1 MSATLGWDIGG
12 VNTKVARV
20 TGGTVLAVGARP
32 FELQHDPGA
41 LVQVLRE
48 LAAETG
54 GSGDDRHA
62 LTMTAEL
69 SQVFRTKRD
78 GVQFVLDAVVAT
90 FPGATIFVYA
100 VDGRFLTVAEAR
112 DAPLLVAAANWGATA
127 RIVAQSLPH
136 ALLIDIG
143 TTSTDIIP
151 IVDGEVAALGWTDPD
166 RLASGELVYSGAV
179 RTPVEAMAASV
190 SLEGREVGL
199 SAEGFALSGDVHVWR
214 GDLEP
219 ADYSAPTPD
228 RRPATREF
236 AGERL
241 ARAICADREMVNEA
255 GVGAIADAL
264 AAAQIERI
272 GAAITA
278 VRARH
283 HRLHTAVVTG
293 LGAFIADR
301 AARQAGLDV
310 VSLASALG
318 NDAARCAPAASVA
331 LLLEQRQHGVKAAAF
346 ASKDPRT
353 IKRALDTRPR
363 DVETV
368 VKIGG
373 GLLARDGSLDIVLN
387 VLADVARDEPL
398 LIIPGGGPFA
408 DAVRDQDARLTLT
421 DDAAHWMAVLGMDQY
436 AHLIVSRMPR
446 SVLVTDATEMST
458 ALASRRIPVLA
469 PYVWLRRADPL
480 PHSWEVTSDSIAAW
494 IARAIGARRLVLV
507 KPPDAEPSTDLV
519 DGYFER
525 VRGNLGVETISGNAI
540 EALRSTHP

>member
-1 MSATLGWDIGG
+1 MSAILGWDIGG

-20 TGGTVLAVGARP
+20 TGGTVLAVGSRP

-54 GSGDDRHA
+54 ESGADTHA
-62 LTMTAEL
+62 VTMTAEL
-69 SQVFRTKRD
+69 SQMFRTKRD
-78 GVQFVLDAVVAT
+78 GVQFVLDAVVAA

-112 DAPLLVAAANWGATA
+112 HAPLLVAAANWAATA
-127 RIVAQSLPH
+127 RIVAQSLPD
-136 ALLIDIG
+136 ALLVDIG

-151 IVDGEVAALGWTDPD
+151 IIDGEVAALGWTDPD
-166 RLASGELVYSGAV
+166 RLASGELVYTGAV

-228 RRPATREF
+228 RRPASREF

-255 GVGAIADAL
+255 GVTAIANAL

-272 GAAITA
+272 GAAITT

-283 HRLHTAVVTG
+283 HGLHTAVVTG

-318 NDAARCAPAASVA
+318 DDAARCAPAASVA
-331 LLLEQRQHGVKAAAF
+331 LLLDREAVGSRL
-346 ASKDPRT
+346 RT
-353 IKRALDTRPR
+353 LTRPR
-363 DVETV
+363 TLKGPLSVGHRSIDTV
-368 VKIGG
+368 VKLGG
-373 GLLARDGSLDIVLN
+373 GLLAYEGSLDTVLN

-408 DAVRDQDARLTLT
+408 DAVREQDARLTLT

-436 AHLIVSRMPR
+436 AHVIVSRMPR
-446 SVLVTDATEMST
+446 AVLVTDATEMST

-469 PYVWLRRADPL
+469 PYAWLRRADPL

-494 IARAIGARRLVLV
+494 IARAIGASRLVLV
-507 KPPDAEPSTDLV
+507 KPPGAESRPDIV
-519 DGYFER
+519 DGYFEH
-525 VRGNLGVETISGNAI
+525 VRGTLGVETIPGNAV
-540 EALRSTHP
+540 EALRQSMRP